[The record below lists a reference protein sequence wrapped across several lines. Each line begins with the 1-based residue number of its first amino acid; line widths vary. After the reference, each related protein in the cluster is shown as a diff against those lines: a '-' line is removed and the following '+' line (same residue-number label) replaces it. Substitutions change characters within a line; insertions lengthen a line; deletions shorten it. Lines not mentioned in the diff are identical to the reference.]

1 MKKITALVLF
11 SILTVIC
18 ARADVIFQDTFNYS
32 NGPVSITSTNGTG
45 STTISNWITH
55 SGNIDCFVNNRQLE
69 VSSSSTYLG
78 VTTTRTGDVHR
89 NFANTNNSI
98 YTNTLQVL
106 YASFIVTFTNLPT
119 TNGTYFAHFY
129 TASGL
134 FPGALWALE
143 GNAGQPTNNFAGLPS
158 TFRFGV
164 GAGTAAVNHASPN
177 KIMGLDLALNTPYQI
192 IMELNPTAST
202 SGDGVASDAVALWIN
217 PISASDNNIVSGDS
231 YAPTA
236 TTIPSAFAFRQ
247 ASGFGGFADITNL
260 VIATTFNEAL
270 TNVLATNAVAPQIA
284 YQPPAITT
292 NFINTAAS
300 LSAVADGQ
308 GQSSLTYQWQVSSS
322 PANTSPANV
331 TNPNGNTNV
340 LSLDTTALGNNY
352 YTLIVTTMFG
362 LSTTSSV
369 AKVAIVPA
377 VGPPVFVTQPAS
389 KTTFSG
395 DTVTLTTSITT
406 PGNPTY
412 TWFSNN
418 VVVTAGQA
426 DSGLSSSYVI
436 PNVTAGSANYKVA
449 VTNDTTTAG
458 IVSSNAVVTVNPI
471 QAVSIAYVRSLIDP
485 ATLQATN
492 TTTPYQI
499 TGIVTTLTNIT
510 SGNTSS
516 YYLQD
521 GTAGINVFATFGS
534 TFRPAQGDSVTFVG
548 VTSSFSSGLELG
560 ADLINKPY
568 TGGVINSHGNALP
581 TPLVIPFTLTNT
593 TPFVYLATN
602 TAGLLVTLTNVYFG
616 TNAGTTI
623 SATANQNVVVTNA
636 SGVPFVLSFYDL
648 DQDTTNQ
655 VMPSFASS
663 VTGVLFG
670 NLTNLS
676 VAVTKFSDI
685 VAGSPAVSPIPLSAV
700 FAGGNITFNWSDAS
714 FSLQTATNVLGPWS
728 IIPGAT
734 PGFSTNIITTDPE
747 WFFRLYHP

>member
-1 MKKITALVLF
+1 MKNKILLILLAI
-11 SILTVIC
+11 SAILTPL
-18 ARADVIFQDTFNYS
+18 ASRADLIFQDTFNYA
-32 NGPVSITSTNGTG
+32 NGVATNVSGGLWIKDSGTANP
-45 STTISNWITH
+45 SDAII
-55 SGNIDCFVNNRQLE
+55 NNHRLE
-69 VSSSSTYLG
+69 VSTTTAYLG
-78 VTTTRTGDVHR
+78 VTVTRQDDINR
-89 NFANTNNSI
+89 QFSITNGSP
-98 YTNTLQVL
+98 YTNGIQVI
-106 YASFIVTFTNLPT
+106 YASFIVNFTNLPT
-119 TNGTYFAHFY
+119 ANGAYFAHFVSS
-129 TASGL
+129 TPTSPTLEGK
-134 FPGALWALE
+134 LWALA
-143 GNAGQPTNNFAGLPS
+143 GNPAQITNNFTTLPN
-158 TFRFGV
+158 TFRLGIS
-164 GAGTAAVNHASPN
+164 AASSGGPSKVF
-177 KIMGLDLALNTPYQI
+177 GLDLALNTDYQVV
-192 IMELNPTAST
+192 LGWNPTG
-202 SGDGVASDAVALWIN
+202 SGSSDGNLPFGDTITLWIN
-217 PISASDNNIVSGDS
+217 PISPADTSVASIDSFTGTAANIVRGF
-231 YAPTA
+231 A
-236 TTIPSAFAFRQ
+236 TRQ
-247 ASGFGGFADITNL
+247 ASGFGGFLTITNM
-260 VIATTFNEAL
+260 VIATTFAEAS
-270 TNVLATNAVAPQIA
+270 TNVLATNAIAPQIA